1 MKESD
6 RSTEKLTRGEE
17 EKDGRKEEK
26 GKVNGEA
33 KNQDG
38 KPSGPAS
45 DEKPAETNMVKS
57 KTIEVKD
64 EGTA

>member
-1 MKESD
+1 MKEND
-6 RSTEKLTRGEE
+6 RSTEKLTRGED
-17 EKDGRKEEK
+17 EKERRKEEK

-33 KNQDG
+33 KDE
-38 KPSGPAS
+38 KLSGPTS

-57 KTIEVKD
+57 KTIEAKD

>member
-1 MKESD
+1 MKENE
-6 RSTEKLTRGEE
+6 RSTEKLMRGEDDKE
-17 EKDGRKEEK
+17 RRKEEK

-33 KNQDG
+33 KDE
-38 KPSGPAS
+38 KLSGPAS

-57 KTIEVKD
+57 KTIEAKE